1 MRFLVFR
8 RHPVRESDLSAYL
21 DGRLSE
27 RRQTRVETHLESCAG
42 CRRTLE
48 EMRQLVAELRS
59 LPASKAPRSFA
70 LSPEL
75 AAVTRRAETA
85 AVEKEGT
92 AVRRAYLGFSGA
104 AAAAALLLVVLFGA
118 GLLAGGGGGGP
129 DSMTTSASAPGETS
143 GAMLSA
149 PGVTTPYGAD
159 NGIGAETRDQTGMLP
174 TPASSDANA
183 PEEKGIEAPVN
194 PPVSATASS
203 EGEAAAA
210 TEQAAQP
217 AEKRSEHIWLWI
229 VEGVAGGL
237 VIGFGVS
244 AFWMRRRWIQIDRD
258 Q

>member
-1 MRFLVFR
+1 VRFLVFR

-92 AVRRAYLGFSGA
+92 AVRRAYLGFGGA

-129 DSMTTSASAPGETS
+129 DSTTASSARVSSGAALPAPAVAAPTDAVAKRLDTETDDFGGTAATPSSAEANAPGEQ
-143 GAMLSA
+143 
-149 PGVTTPYGAD
+149 
-159 NGIGAETRDQTGMLP
+159 GAEI
-174 TPASSDANA
+174 PA
-183 PEEKGIEAPVN
+183 N
-194 PPVSATASS
+194 PPAATVSPS
-203 EGEAAAA
+203 GEAAAA

-229 VEGVAGGL
+229 VEGAAGGL
-237 VIGFGVS
+237 VIGFGSS